1 MNKQSFA
8 YKLFVDKVIS
18 TLLLGVIVLGGVMAY
33 SSMLKENN
41 PDLEIP
47 QAIITVE
54 WPGAAAEQV
63 EKEITKPL
71 EDALNGVKGLKKL
84 QSGSQFS
91 FAIIAVEFTTEVA
104 IAEAMQQVRA
114 KVDEGKAEFPTD
126 VKNPKIE
133 QVSVNDSPVIE
144 YMLYGKLDDY
154 AFSQVVK
161 KIEKRLES
169 HSGVKKVEK
178 GGFRDTSVHVRLLP
192 DRLRSLGIS
201 PHVITQRLQQANKD
215 MSWGEFDRGE
225 SIIQLY
231 LAGRFESVDQL
242 RQLPVHRMGDNRVVR
257 LEEVALVY
265 KGLDKVK
272 DLTYFSQN
280 GAEFAKGVSLGIK
293 KRPGVDTITLINEVK
308 ALMKDFEHQSFW
320 PDGLQAAIISD
331 ESEIIEE
338 SFSSVFNN
346 IWQAM
351 IAVFLILMVLL
362 TWREALIAGL
372 AIPIAFLGTLFVLSM
387 FGYTLN
393 SVVIIGM
400 VLALGMLV
408 DVFILAMEGMH
419 DNLYSKKMRFAE
431 AALSTVKTYAM
442 PAFSGQLTTILAMA
456 PMLAIGG
463 TDGKFIK
470 LIPVTAVLCLVFSY
484 IIAFVICIP
493 LSQYLLKNTT
503 NSKESK
509 VDKLARAAGIKLKS
523 WLTANALS
531 SKKQA
536 MGWVGGAFML
546 WIISMFLASNL
557 PSLLYPKADG
567 RNLAI
572 TIELA
577 PDATLTASKEVAE
590 LAGEYLRS
598 QQIFEN
604 VAMYVGQKSPRAIGS
619 IGEQLS
625 VNESPHLVGFSAL
638 FVPKG
643 DRDKLAFEY
652 IDELRAGL
660 EHALIDQAGLTIV
673 FKAEVGGS
681 SSDDPMQIVLQG
693 SDMQELS
700 TISLQVEKALAAIK
714 GVTDVRNNLGA
725 WQTQVR
731 LRADAEALNFHGIT
745 EDDFAGQLRL
755 ATEADEYGKFKIA
768 GIEDDLKI
776 RVGTHWESRGDE
788 IGGPMSVSEISLL
801 SVFTPQGK
809 VIPAGNLADYE
820 LHAIPPVY
828 IHNKTQRAVTVKAKV
843 EGITVGEVAAVM
855 GPILDQYKQ
864 QWPEGY
870 SYHFAGE
877 LASSADTYGAVGVVF
892 FIAIFLVFA
901 VLTLALGSFKQPLV
915 VLVTIPLALIGTFS
929 GFWLFNIPFSF
940 PAMIGVIALVG
951 VVVNNAIVMID
962 TINNHLSN
970 GKDLVLACA
979 SGAADRLRPIVGT
992 TITTIVGLI
1001 PLAMSDA
1008 MWFPLCM
1015 AIIFGLLAST
1025 AVAMIVIPSMY
1036 MLVSAPKAAE
1046 AVEQN

>member
-63 EKEITKPL
+63 EKELTKPL

-91 FAIIAVEFTTEVA
+91 FAIIAIEFTTEVA
-104 IAEAMQQVRA
+104 VSEAMQQVRA
-114 KVDEGKAEFPTD
+114 KVDEGKAEFPAG

-144 YMLYGKLDDY
+144 YMLYGQLDDY

-161 KIEKRLES
+161 KVEKRLES

-192 DRLRSLGIS
+192 DRLRSLGIP

-215 MSWGEFDRGE
+215 MSWGEFDSGK

-231 LAGRFESVDQL
+231 MAGRFDSVDKL
-242 RQLPVHRMGDNRVVR
+242 RQLPVYRMGDNRVVR

-272 DLTYFSQN
+272 DLTYFSQH

-308 ALMKDFEHQSFW
+308 VLMKDFEQQSFW
-320 PDGLQAAIISD
+320 PDGLHAAIISD

-372 AIPIAFLGTLFVLSM
+372 AIPITFLGTLFVLSM

-419 DNLYSKKMRFAE
+419 ENLYSKKMSFAE

-463 TDGKFIK
+463 TDGKFIR

-484 IIAFVICIP
+484 IIAFAICIP

-503 NSKESK
+503 NSEESK
-509 VDKLARAAGIKLKS
+509 VDQLARTAGAKLKT
-523 WLTANALS
+523 WLMANALS

-536 MGWVGGAFML
+536 MSWVGGAFVL
-546 WIISMFLASNL
+546 WIVSMFLASNL

-577 PDATLTASKEVAE
+577 PDATLMESKEVAV

-598 QQIFEN
+598 QKVFEN

-643 DRDKLAFEY
+643 DREKLAFEY

-660 EHALIDQAGLTIV
+660 EQALIDQAGLTIV

-693 SDMQELS
+693 ADMHELS
-700 TISLQVEKALAAIK
+700 TIALQVEKAIAAVN

-731 LRADAEALNFHGIT
+731 LSADAEALNFHGIS
-745 EDDFAGQLRL
+745 EEDFAGQLRL
-755 ATEADEYGKFKIA
+755 ATEADEYGKFKVA

-776 RVGTHWESRGDE
+776 RVGTYWESRGDE
-788 IGGPMSVSEISLL
+788 IGGPKSVSEISLL
-801 SVFTPQGK
+801 SIFTPQGK

-828 IHNKTQRAVTVKAKV
+828 THSKTQRAVTVKAKV

-855 GPILDQYKQ
+855 TPILEEYKQ

-877 LASSADTYGAVGVVF
+877 LESSAETYGAVGVVF

-929 GFWLFNIPFSF
+929 GFWLFNMPFSF

-951 VVVNNAIVMID
+951 IVVNNAIVMID
-962 TINNHLSN
+962 TINNHLAN
-970 GKDLVLACA
+970 GKELVSACA

-1001 PLAMSDA
+1001 PLAMSDP

-1015 AIIFGLLAST
+1015 AIVFGLLAST

-1036 MLVSAPKAAE
+1036 MLVSAPKSVE
-1046 AVEQN
+1046 AVKQN